1 MSRIRAN
8 KITNQLADG
17 SPTVEKGLIISGVT
31 TSTTFSGSG
40 ASLTNLPAAQLSG
53 TAAAINGSNITN
65 LNASNIASGTVPT
78 ARLGSGTASSSTFL
92 RGDSTFQ
99 TVNTDLVSDTS
110 PQLGGNLD
118 TNSKNIVFG
127 DSSGTTVNR
136 LTFGGQADMKLFHD
150 GTNSVIT
157 NATGDLYINNNAD
170 TIIKPANDCFIKP
183 QDGENGISVIGNG
196 AVELYHN
203 NSKKFETSSSGAT
216 VTGTLT
222 ATSFVPTDGQLSH
235 RNIIINGAM
244 LVAQRT
250 TDVTDATAGYHTVDR
265 IQSENLNAD
274 EAPRRQQV
282 DVSSSSTPYTLGFRK
297 AYKLTNGNQTGSNTG
312 DIMNIRYKIE
322 GQDIANSGWNYTSST
337 SYITLQFWIKSSV
350 SQNFQMYVRSRSGT
364 NQSYAFDTGTLSA
377 DTWTKVIKTI
387 PGNSNIQID
396 NTNAEGFQ
404 LNFGPFWGTDR
415 TTNST
420 TNEVWQAFS
429 SGTRMR
435 DNATTW
441 YTTDN
446 ATLEITG
453 IQLEVGSVATP
464 FEHRSYAEEL
474 LRCKRYYQ
482 RSTDS
487 SRGSNYSL
495 ASSSWHSADG
505 VQSFCKHNNY
515 YDFKERFEVEM
526 RVAPTLTIY
535 GSSNQGDIHIERV
548 AVGSQQVDWNNNT
561 TEVKTKGFLLRHI
574 EDSYGTSGSGNGFGI
589 LAYTVDAEL

>member
-99 TVNTDLVSDTS
+99 TINTDLVSDTS

-127 DSSGTTVNR
+127 DSSGATVNR
-136 LTFGGQADMKLFHD
+136 LTFGGQADMKIFHD